1 MRYDCLSN
9 GFFALFISML
19 PYYYIIFINAVLLFF
34 LIFLYKFV
42 RFVYNQNIIQS
53 TQNFRRNYA
62 THIRKTQKTE

>member
-19 PYYYIIFINAVLLFF
+19 SYCYIIFINAVLLFF
-34 LIFLYKFV
+34 LIFLYKSV

-53 TQNFRRNYA
+53 TQKFQRNYA

>member
-9 GFFALFISML
+9 GFFALSISML

-34 LIFLYKFV
+34 LIFLYKSV
-42 RFVYNQNIIQS
+42 RFIYNQNIIQS
-53 TQNFRRNYA
+53 TQNFQRNYA